1 MINSSFGTSLHNNL
15 QVLMAE
21 ICKLVK
27 GEAPRIM
34 KSFFPEKTLIIL
46 EIFN

>member
-34 KSFFPEKTLIIL
+34 KSFFSRENIDNIRN
-46 EIFN
+46 F